1 MPPRLK
7 DIAAELGLSVTTVS
21 RALAGYDDVSERT
34 RQRVL
39 ETANAMGYVPDAT
52 AQRLQKQRTNVIGFV
67 IPTFGPRFSDPFFS
81 ELLAGIGN
89 EAGRQG
95 YDVLLSTAA
104 PGPVEMELFRQKVLS
119 RRVDG
124 MLVVRTRCSDPRIA
138 FLVEH
143 QVPFVSFGRSDQAGD
158 FPWVDVDGA
167 HGVRQAVDHLV
178 ALRHREIGYVGAPA
192 ELMFGK
198 LRLEA
203 FWDSLTALGLPVVS
217 DWLLRGE
224 LIQRS
229 GHQLASRLLDLAHRP
244 TAILMAN
251 DLMALGAVA
260 AAQQR
265 GLKVGQDVSI
275 VGFDDVPPAEHSHP
289 PLTTIHQPIYQ
300 IATTITSM
308 LIRILEGKP
317 LEQEQVLLT
326 PKLIVRES
334 TGIAPEVR
342 QNDEPVFVVN
352 QR

>member
-21 RALAGYDDVSERT
+21 RALAGYDDVSEST

-39 ETANAMGYVPDAT
+39 KAADAMGYVPDAT
-52 AQRLQKQRTNVIGFV
+52 AQRLQRQRTNVIGFI

-81 ELLAGIGN
+81 ELLAGICN

-104 PGPVEMELFRQKVLS
+104 PGPAEMELYRQKVLS

-124 MLVVRTRCSDPRIA
+124 MLVVRTRCNDPRIA
-138 FLVEH
+138 FLVENE
-143 QVPFVSFGRSDQAGD
+143 VPFVSFGRVDQDFD

-167 HGVRQAVDHLV
+167 HGVRQAVDHLA
-178 ALRHREIGYVGAPA
+178 ALGHREIGYVGAPTD
-192 ELMFGK
+192 LTFGK
-198 LRLEA
+198 LRLLA
-203 FWDSLTALGLPVVS
+203 FRESLTALGLPVVS
-217 DWLLRGE
+217 DWLLHGE

-229 GHQLASRLLDLAHRP
+229 GHQLASHLLDLAHCP
-244 TAILMAN
+244 TALLMAN

-265 GLKVGQDVSI
+265 GLQVGHDVSI
-275 VGFDDVPPAEHSHP
+275 IGFDDVPPAEHSHP

-308 LIRILEGKP
+308 LIRILEDKP

-334 TGIAPEVR
+334 TGIAPEAR
-342 QNDEPVFVVN
+342 QNDEPIFPTT
-352 QR
+352 RR